1 MPTLPVI
8 HGPDAMK
15 ARPFRINFSV
25 SIDCLD
31 IQPADGSA
39 ETEQQMRDSVRRELT
54 ADIERTRLTYAD
66 MRVEVLDAQFEELGG
81 GTSFGE
87 VRDQIED
94 LLRDERSGDGTIE
107 VNIGDL
113 VAWSNALDIA
123 AAERRSP

>member
-1 MPTLPVI
+1 
-8 HGPDAMK
+8 MK